1 MTSLRLVSGVA
12 VLMLT
17 TGCASSIGYRADYVG
32 GHADVADERR
42 LGRGFGTTRGWVL
55 AVGTGDGLLDRPY
68 TRFDV

>member
-1 MTSLRLVSGVA
+1 V
-12 VLMLT
+12 
-17 TGCASSIGYRADYVG
+17 
-32 GHADVADERR
+32 RR